1 MLANAEHTSHSS
13 LAKRP
18 RSRSS
23 EPKHASTRRIRRVK
37 ALFEASSHFAV
48 VMDDMH
54 TCGDAM
60 ARSPCAWYEWM

>member
-1 MLANAEHTSHSS
+1 MLANAEQTLLSS

-23 EPKHASTRRIRRVK
+23 GSKHASTRRIRRVK
-37 ALFEASSHFAV
+37 ALFELFSHFAV
-48 VMDDMH
+48 VMDDVH

-60 ARSPCAWYEWM
+60 AWSTCAW